1 MGCLISSGWKIQS
14 CNKLPSGI
22 RKIYIIPHNYI
33 QSYTLNS
40 DEVITLI
47 TAASGKV
54 FYLLETKEET
64 SELIDKQVLDD
75 KTGSI
80 YWETTLKIELLKSN
94 YQLRNLYLQL
104 LNDNY
109 TIIVN
114 DNNNLFWCIGK
125 VNGAK
130 LIQSE
135 SGPGKAKKDFN
146 GNKMTFVAKQPL
158 PIHQVLNTAF
168 TYSTTVINPIDTSQ
182 PVPVNPPS
190 Q

>member
-1 MGCLISSGWKIQS
+1 MGCLIDSGWKIQA

-33 QSYTLNS
+33 QGYTINS
-40 DEVITLI
+40 DDVITSI
-47 TAASGKV
+47 TQASTRA

-64 SELIDKQVLDD
+64 SEFVDKQVLDD

-94 YQLRNLYLQL
+94 YQLRNLYLKL

-109 TIIVN
+109 TIIAN

-125 VNGAK
+125 VGGAR

-135 SGPGKAKKDFN
+135 SGPGKARKDFN
-146 GNKMTFVAKQPL
+146 GNKMTFISKQPK
-158 PIHQVLNTAF
+158 PVYQVLSTAF
-168 TYSTTVINPIDTSQ
+168 TYSATVINPIDTSQ